1 MINMRLSDFKYN
13 IPQRLIAQTPSEQ
26 RGDSRL
32 MVVHRETGKIEHR
45 HFTDIVEYIN
55 PGDGLVVNVTKVFP
69 ARLKGYK
76 EKTDAD
82 IEVLLLRKLNDS
94 LWEVLVKPA
103 RKVRTGNTITVADD
117 IVCEVVD
124 NTTSGGR
131 VVRFLYD
138 GDFHKVIMEHGLP
151 PLPPYIKR
159 EPNIKDR
166 DRYQTVYAEA
176 IGAVAAPTAGMHF
189 TNEIIQKLLDKGV
202 DIIPVLL
209 HISLG
214 TFRPVTVEDL
224 TRHRMDSEYFEV
236 TPESSQAI
244 NKIIKRGGKIFAVGT
259 TAVRTLETVANF
271 MGGVKFGQGWTDKFI
286 YPPYN
291 FKVVD
296 HLITNFHQPCSTL
309 LMLVSAFAGR
319 DLVMKS
325 YRRAIKDNY
334 RFFSYGDAQLYI

>member
-1 MINMRLSDFKYN
+1 MN
-13 IPQRLIAQTPSEQ
+13 
-26 RGDSRL
+26 
-32 MVVHRETGKIEHR
+32 H
-45 HFTDIVEYIN
+45 
-55 PGDGLVVNVTKVFP
+55 GDGLVVNVTKVYP

-82 IEVLLLRKLNDS
+82 IEVLLLRELNDS

-159 EPNIKDR
+159 EPTLEDR
-166 DRYQTVYAEA
+166 ERYQTVYAQA
-176 IGAVAAPTAGMHF
+176 VGAVAAPTAGLHF
-189 TNEIIQKLLDKGV
+189 TEELLKKIHDKGV
-202 DIIPVLL
+202 HIIPVLL

-214 TFRPVTVEDL
+214 TFRSVTVEDL
-224 TRHRMDSEYFEV
+224 TRHRMDSEFFEV
-236 TPESSQAI
+236 TPQSSAAV
-244 NKIIKRGGKIFAVGT
+244 NKVITDGGRIFAVGT
-259 TAVRTLETVANF
+259 TVVRTLETVANF
-271 MGGVKFGQGWTDKFI
+271 QGGVKTGQGWTDKFI

-296 HLITNFHQPCSTL
+296 SMITNFHQPCSTL
-309 LMLVSAFAGR
+309 LMLVCAFAGR
-319 DLVMKS
+319 DLVLKS
-325 YRRAIKDNY
+325 YRKAIKEEY
-334 RFFSYGDAQLYI
+334 RFFSYGDAQLYL

>member
-1 MINMRLSDFKYN
+1 M
-13 IPQRLIAQTPSEQ
+13 IAQYPLAN
-26 RGDSRL
+26 RDDSRL
-32 MVVHRETGKIEHR
+32 MVVNRKSQKIEHKR
-45 HFTDIVEYIN
+45 FNDIIEYFN
-55 PGDGLVVNVTKVFP
+55 PGDVLVVNITKVFP

-82 IEVLLLRKLNDS
+82 IEVLLLRELNDS

-159 EPNIKDR
+159 EPTLEDR
-166 DRYQTVYAEA
+166 DRYQTVYAQ
-176 IGAVAAPTAGMHF
+176 ITGAVAAPTAGMHF
-189 TNEIIQKLLDKGV
+189 TEEILRKIVDKGV
-202 DIIPVLL
+202 NIIPVLL

-214 TFRPVTVEDL
+214 TFRQVMVEDL
-224 TRHRMDSEYFEV
+224 TRHRMDSEYYEV
-236 TPESSQAI
+236 TQESAQAI
-244 NKIIKRGGKIFAVGT
+244 NDTIKSGRRIIAVGT
-259 TAVRTLETVANF
+259 TVVRTLETVANF
-271 MGGVKFGQGWTDKFI
+271 QGGISQGHGWTDKFI
-286 YPPYN
+286 FPPYK

-296 HLITNFHQPCSTL
+296 ALLTNFHQPMSTL

-325 YRRAIKDNY
+325 YRKAIKEEY
-334 RFFSYGDAQLYI
+334 RFFSYGDAQFFY

>member
-1 MINMRLSDFKYN
+1 MRLSDFKYN
-13 IPQRLIAQTPSEQ
+13 VPQRLIAQEPLEK
-26 RGDSRL
+26 RDASRL
-32 MVVHRETGKIEHR
+32 MMVNRKTGQIEHR
-45 HFTDIVEYIN
+45 KFYEISDYFN
-55 PGDGLVVNVTKVFP
+55 PGDALVVNITKVFP

-82 IEVLLLRKLNDS
+82 IEVLLLRELNDS

-151 PLPPYIKR
+151 PLPPYIRR
-159 EPNIKDR
+159 EPTLKDR
-166 DRYQTVYAEA
+166 ERYQTVYAT
-176 IGAVAAPTAGMHF
+176 ITGAVAAPTAGLHF
-189 TNEIIQKLLDKGV
+189 TPELMVKLEEKGV
-202 DIIPVLL
+202 QIIPVLL

-224 TRHRMDSEYFEV
+224 TRHRMDSEYYEM
-236 TPESSQAI
+236 TPQSAHAVNDVI
-244 NKIIKRGGKIFAVGT
+244 GKGGKICAVGT
-259 TAVRTLETVANF
+259 TVVRVLETLANF
-271 MGGVKFGQGWTDKFI
+271 LGGVKPGQGWTDKFI
-286 YPPYN
+286 YPPYK

-296 HLITNFHQPCSTL
+296 RLITNFHLPCSTL

-319 DLVMKS
+319 ELVLKS
-325 YRRAIKDNY
+325 YRKAAKENY
-334 RFFSYGDAQLYI
+334 RFYSYGDAQMYL

>member
-1 MINMRLSDFKYN
+1 MRLSDFKYN
-13 IPQRLIAQTPSEQ
+13 IPQKLVAQHPTEK

-32 MVVHRETGKIEHR
+32 MVVDRKTGKIEHR
-45 HFTDIVEYIN
+45 QFSDIVEYIN

-76 EKTDAD
+76 EKTDAN

-138 GDFHKVIMEHGLP
+138 GDFHQVIMEHGLP

-159 EPNIKDR
+159 EPNVLDR
-166 DRYQTVYAEA
+166 ERYQTVYAQA
-176 IGAVAAPTAGMHF
+176 TGAVAAPTAGMHF
-189 TNEIIQKLLDKGV
+189 TEEILDKLVAKGV
-202 DIIPVLL
+202 HIIPVLL

-224 TRHRMDSEYFEV
+224 TRHRMDSEYYEV
-236 TPESSQAI
+236 TPESSRAVNQV
-244 NKIIKRGGKIFAVGT
+244 IKNGGKIFAVGT
-259 TAVRTLETVANF
+259 TVVRTLETVANF

-291 FKVVD
+291 FKIVN

-309 LMLVSAFAGR
+309 LMLVSAFC
-319 DLVMKS
+319 DKELVAKS
-325 YRRAIKDNY
+325 YRKAIRENY
-334 RFFSYGDAQLYI
+334 RFYSYGDAQLYL

>member
-1 MINMRLSDFKYN
+1 MRLSDFKYN
-13 IPQRLIAQTPSEQ
+13 IPQKLIAQDPLPVRDT
-26 RGDSRL
+26 SRL
-32 MVVHRETGKIEHR
+32 MIINRETGKMEHKT
-45 HFTDIVEYIN
+45 FPDIIDYLN
-55 PGDGLVVNVTKVFP
+55 PGDALVLNVTKVFP

-82 IEVLLLRKLNDS
+82 IEVLLLRELNDS

-159 EPNIKDR
+159 EPSLEDR
-166 DRYQTVYAEA
+166 DRYQTVYAQVT
-176 IGAVAAPTAGMHF
+176 GAVAAPTAGLHF
-189 TNEIIQKLLDKGV
+189 TTELLDRIVAKGIHV
-202 DIIPVLL
+202 IPVLL

-214 TFRPVTVEDL
+214 TFRPVQVEDL
-224 TRHRMDSEYFEV
+224 TRHRMDSEYYEV
-236 TPESSQAI
+236 TPEASRAI
-244 NKIIKRGGKIFAVGT
+244 NQVINHGGKVFAVGT

-271 MGGVKFGQGWTDKFI
+271 MGGVKPGRGWTDKFI

-296 HLITNFHQPCSTL
+296 HLITNYHQPCSTL
-309 LMLVSAFAGR
+309 IMLVSAFAGK
-319 DLVMKS
+319 DLVLKS
-325 YRRAIKDNY
+325 YRKAIREEY
-334 RFFSYGDAQLYI
+334 RFHSYGDAQLFL

>member
-1 MINMRLSDFKYN
+1 MRLSDFKYN
-13 IPQRLIAQTPSEQ
+13 IPQKLIAQEPPAK

-32 MVVHRETGKIEHR
+32 MIVDRKSGKIEHR
-45 HFTDIVEYIN
+45 QFSDVFDYMN
-55 PGDGLVVNVTKVFP
+55 PGDALVLNVTRVFP

-82 IEVLLLRKLNDS
+82 IEVLLLRELNDS

-159 EPNIKDR
+159 EPTLEDR
-166 DRYQTVYAEA
+166 QRYQTVYAQ
-176 IGAVAAPTAGMHF
+176 ITGAVAAPTAGLHF
-189 TNEIIQKLLDKGV
+189 TEPILDKIVEKGIHV
-202 DIIPVLL
+202 IPVLL

-214 TFRPVTVEDL
+214 TFRQVQVEDL
-224 TRHRMDSEYFEV
+224 TRHRMDSEYYEV
-236 TPESSQAI
+236 TPESARAI
-244 NKIIKRGGKIFAVGT
+244 NNVIHHGGKIFAVGT
-259 TAVRTLETVANF
+259 TVVRTLETVANF
-271 MGGVKFGQGWTDKFI
+271 LGGVKPGRGWTDKFI

-296 HLITNFHQPCSTL
+296 HMITNFHQPCSTL
-309 LMLVSAFAGR
+309 LMLVSAFAGK
-319 DLVMKS
+319 DLVLKS
-325 YRRAIKDNY
+325 YRKAVREEY
-334 RFFSYGDAQLYI
+334 RFFSYGDAQLYL

>member
-1 MINMRLSDFKYN
+1 MRLSDFKYN
-13 IPQRLIAQTPSEQ
+13 IPQKLVAQYPTEK

-32 MVVHRETGKIEHR
+32 MVVDRKTGKIEHKQ
-45 HFTDIVEYIN
+45 FSDIVDYIN
-55 PGDGLVVNVTKVFP
+55 PGDGVVVNVTKVFP

-138 GDFHKVIMEHGLP
+138 GDFHQVIMEHGLP
-151 PLPPYIKR
+151 PLPPYIRR
-159 EPNIKDR
+159 EPNIQDR
-166 DRYQTVYAEA
+166 ERYQTVYAQA
-176 IGAVAAPTAGMHF
+176 TGAVAAPTAGMHF
-189 TNEIIQKLLDKGV
+189 TEEILNTLVAKGV
-202 DIIPVLL
+202 HIIPVLL

-224 TRHRMDSEYFEV
+224 TRHRMDSEYYEV
-236 TPESSQAI
+236 TPESSRAI
-244 NKIIKRGGKIFAVGT
+244 NQVIKGGGKIFATGT
-259 TAVRTLETVANF
+259 TCVRTLETVANF

-309 LMLVSAFAGR
+309 LMLVSAFCDK
-319 DLVMKS
+319 DLIAKS
-325 YRRAIKDNY
+325 YRKAIRENY
-334 RFFSYGDAQLYI
+334 RFFSYGDAQLIL

>member
-1 MINMRLSDFKYN
+1 MRLSDFKYN
-13 IPQRLIAQTPSEQ
+13 IPQKLVAQRPSEK

-32 MVVHRETGKIEHR
+32 MVVDRKTGKIEHK
-45 HFTDIVEYIN
+45 HFSDIIDYVN
-55 PGDGLVVNVTKVFP
+55 PGDALVVNVTKVFP

-76 EKTDAD
+76 EKTEAH

-138 GDFHKVIMEHGLP
+138 GDFNKVIMEHGLP

-159 EPNIKDR
+159 EPSALDR
-166 DRYQTVYAEA
+166 ERYQTVYAQA
-176 IGAVAAPTAGMHF
+176 TGAVAAPTAGMHF
-189 TNEIIQKLLDKGV
+189 TEDMLDAMVDKGV
-202 DIIPVLL
+202 HIIPVLL

-224 TRHRMDSEYFEV
+224 TRHRMDSEYYEV
-236 TPESSQAI
+236 AIESSHAI
-244 NKIIKRGGKIFAVGT
+244 NAVLKNGGKIFAVGT
-259 TAVRTLETVANF
+259 TVVRILETVANF
-271 MGGVKFGQGWTDKFI
+271 LGGVKFGQGWTDKFI

-296 HLITNFHQPCSTL
+296 HLLTNFHQPCSTL

-319 DLVMKS
+319 DLVAKS
-325 YRRAIKDNY
+325 YRKAIRENY
-334 RFFSYGDAQLYI
+334 RFLSYGDAQLYL

>member
-1 MINMRLSDFKYN
+1 MRLSDFKYN
-13 IPQRLIAQTPSEQ
+13 EPKRLIAQEPLKKRDE
-26 RGDSRL
+26 SRL
-32 MVVHRETGKIEHR
+32 MVINRETGGFEHKC
-45 HFTDIVEYIN
+45 FTDIIDYMS
-55 PGDGLVVNVTKVFP
+55 PGDAVVVNITKVFP

-82 IEVLLLRKLNDS
+82 IEVLLLRELNDS

-138 GDFHKVIMEHGLP
+138 GDFHQVIMEHGLP

-159 EPNIKDR
+159 EPNLLDR
-166 DRYQTVYAEA
+166 ERYQTVYAT
-176 IGAVAAPTAGMHF
+176 ITGAVAAPTAGLHF
-189 TNEIIQKLLDKGV
+189 TDELLEKIQAKGV
-202 DIIPVLL
+202 QIIPVLL

-224 TRHRMDSEYFEV
+224 SRHRMDSEYYEMTPQSSHAVNEV
-236 TPESSQAI
+236 LE
-244 NKIIKRGGKIFAVGT
+244 NGGKIFAVGT
-259 TAVRTLETVANF
+259 TVVRILETLANF
-271 MGGVKFGQGWTDKFI
+271 IGGVKPGQGWTDKFI
-286 YPPYN
+286 YPPYK
-291 FKVVD
+291 FKIVD

-319 DLVMKS
+319 DLVLKS
-325 YRRAIKDNY
+325 YRKAIKLNY
-334 RFFSYGDAQLYI
+334 RFYSYGDAQFYI

>member
-1 MINMRLSDFKYN
+1 MRLSDFRYN
-13 IPQRLIAQTPSEQ
+13 APGKLIAQYPLAN
-26 RGDSRL
+26 RDDSRL
-32 MVVHRETGKIEHR
+32 MVVNRKSQKIEHKR
-45 HFTDIVEYIN
+45 FNDIIEYFN
-55 PGDGLVVNVTKVFP
+55 PGDVLVVNITKVFP

-82 IEVLLLRKLNDS
+82 IEVLLLRELNDS

-159 EPNIKDR
+159 EPTLEDR
-166 DRYQTVYAEA
+166 DRYQTVYAQ
-176 IGAVAAPTAGMHF
+176 ITGAVAAPTAGMHF
-189 TNEIIQKLLDKGV
+189 TEEILRKIVDKGV
-202 DIIPVLL
+202 NIIPVLL

-214 TFRPVTVEDL
+214 TFRQVMVEDL
-224 TRHRMDSEYFEV
+224 TRHRMDSEYYEV
-236 TPESSQAI
+236 TQESAQAI
-244 NKIIKRGGKIFAVGT
+244 NDTIKSGRRIIAVGT
-259 TAVRTLETVANF
+259 TVVRTLETVANF
-271 MGGVKFGQGWTDKFI
+271 QGGISQGHGWTDKFI
-286 YPPYN
+286 FPPYK

-296 HLITNFHQPCSTL
+296 ALLTNFHQPMSTL

-325 YRRAIKDNY
+325 YRKAIKEEY
-334 RFFSYGDAQLYI
+334 RFFSYGDAQFFY

>member
-1 MINMRLSDFKYN
+1 MRLSDFKYN
-13 IPQRLIAQTPSEQ
+13 VPNKLIAQYPPRN

-32 MVVHRETGKIEHR
+32 MLVDRKTSKIEHKK
-45 HFTDIVEYIN
+45 FPDLIDYLN
-55 PGDGLVVNVTKVFP
+55 PEDALVVNITRVFP

-82 IEVLLLRKLNDS
+82 IEVLLLRELNDS

-159 EPNIKDR
+159 EPTLKDR
-166 DRYQTVYAEA
+166 ERYQTVFAQVT
-176 IGAVAAPTAGMHF
+176 GAVAAPTAGLHF
-189 TNEIIQKLLDKGV
+189 TEELLDKIAAKGV
-202 DIIPVLL
+202 SIIPVLL

-224 TRHRMDSEYFEV
+224 SRHRMDSEYFEV
-236 TPESSQAI
+236 TPQSAIAI
-244 NKIIKRGGKIFAVGT
+244 NQVIKDGGRIIAVGT

-271 MGGVKFGQGWTDKFI
+271 RGGISPGYGWTDKFI
-286 YPPYN
+286 FPPYK

-296 HLITNFHQPCSTL
+296 TLLTNFHQPCSTL
-309 LMLVSAFAGR
+309 LMLVSAFANR
-319 DLVMKS
+319 DLVLKS
-325 YRRAIKDNY
+325 YRKAIKEEY

>member
-1 MINMRLSDFKYN
+1 MRLSDFKYN
-13 IPQRLIAQTPSEQ
+13 VPQKLIAQEPAPQ
-26 RGDSRL
+26 RDAARL
-32 MVVHRETGKIEHR
+32 MIVDRSSGKTENKM
-45 HFTDIVEYIN
+45 FPDLVDFLN
-55 PGDGLVVNVTKVFP
+55 PGDALVLNITRVFP

-82 IEVLLLRKLNDS
+82 IEVLLLRELNDS

-159 EPNIKDR
+159 EPNLNDR
-166 DRYQTVYAEA
+166 LRYQTVYAQ
-176 IGAVAAPTAGMHF
+176 ITGAVAAPTAGLHF
-189 TNEIIQKLLDKGV
+189 TEALLDKIVAKGV
-202 DIIPVLL
+202 HIIPVLL

-214 TFRPVTVEDL
+214 TFRPVQVEDL
-224 TRHRMDSEYFEV
+224 TRHRMDSEYYEV
-236 TPESSQAI
+236 SPETARAI
-244 NKIIKRGGKIFAVGT
+244 NYVIDHGGKIFAVGT
-259 TAVRTLETVANF
+259 TVVRVLETVANF
-271 MGGVKFGQGWTDKFI
+271 LGGVKPGRGWTDKFI
-286 YPPYN
+286 YPPYK

-309 LMLVSAFAGR
+309 IMLVSAFAGKE
-319 DLVMKS
+319 LVMKS
-325 YRRAIKDNY
+325 YRKGIKEKY
-334 RFFSYGDAQLYI
+334 RFFSYGDAQLYL

>member
-1 MINMRLSDFKYN
+1 
-13 IPQRLIAQTPSEQ
+13 
-26 RGDSRL
+26 
-32 MVVHRETGKIEHR
+32 MVVNRKSQKIEHKR
-45 HFTDIVEYIN
+45 FNDIIEYFN
-55 PGDGLVVNVTKVFP
+55 PGDVLVVNITKVFP

-82 IEVLLLRKLNDS
+82 IEVLLLRELNDS

-159 EPNIKDR
+159 EPTLEDR
-166 DRYQTVYAEA
+166 DRYQTVYAQ
-176 IGAVAAPTAGMHF
+176 ITGAVAAPTAGMHF
-189 TNEIIQKLLDKGV
+189 TEEILRKIVDKGV
-202 DIIPVLL
+202 NIIPVLL

-214 TFRPVTVEDL
+214 TFRQVMVEDL
-224 TRHRMDSEYFEV
+224 TRHRMDSEYYEV
-236 TPESSQAI
+236 TQESAQAI
-244 NKIIKRGGKIFAVGT
+244 NDTIKSGRRIIAVGT
-259 TAVRTLETVANF
+259 TVVRTLETVANF
-271 MGGVKFGQGWTDKFI
+271 QGGISQGHGWTDKFI
-286 YPPYN
+286 FPPYK

-296 HLITNFHQPCSTL
+296 ALLTNFHQPMSTL

-325 YRRAIKDNY
+325 YRKAIKEEY
-334 RFFSYGDAQLYI
+334 RFFSYGDAQFFY